1 MKRFI
6 LDTGVTLLYIRGSS
20 FYNEI
25 EKENEL
31 TNPESLILISV
42 VTKAELFSLA
52 KRLNWQDE
60 KKLQRLDKLLNESL
74 VIIDISKNDKA
85 LLDAYTEIDAYSQG
99 KLLNKPLGTSSRNM
113 GKNDLWIAATAFVT
127 NSTLITLDGDF
138 DHLHNTFVNVKK
150 YTQVR

>member
-52 KRLNWQDE
+52 KQLNWQDE

-85 LLDAYTEIDAYSQG
+85 LLDAYAEIDAYSQG